1 MAHQSCQDVGKEGW
15 FSRTARSFL
24 RCLVQGYFSI
34 EVDGAERIPKESG
47 VIIASNHP
55 SVLDGVLLLA
65 LSPRPV
71 RFLVAEDFYNH
82 PLLNPLFKAFGCI
95 EVYRTKTHNGDALR
109 AAIAAL
115 KQGAVVGIFPEGTT
129 HFGGTVPTIKQ
140 GVALLA
146 LRTGAPVI
154 CLAIHGSMAAF
165 PPRAKF
171 PHPVLI
177 RLSFGSP
184 LSYPRTTCASGI

>member
-95 EVYRTKTHNGDALR
+95 EVYRTKTHNGGALR

-129 HFGGTVPTIKQ
+129 HFGGTVPTIK
-140 GVALLA
+140 
-146 LRTGAPVI
+146 
-154 CLAIHGSMAAF
+154 
-165 PPRAKF
+165 
-171 PHPVLI
+171 
-177 RLSFGSP
+177 
-184 LSYPRTTCASGI
+184 